1 MLGGIGTFPHRAEV
15 HSRQSA
21 DKIQVAYLLCSNVHE
36 EVLSC
41 HVYTVEP
48 LEYCVAAETQLH
60 GRTGKKHVRDADQVI
75 QLNRID
81 EFLDVLIHG
90 PSIRKEMLVA
100 GCSSTSLA
108 IEMPSC
114 RVTTIVGPTCK
125 VFWRTTT
132 RLSLPYEQAPCECS
146 KTRKIL
152 VTHHL
157 KLAERFAFLGPLGPV

>member
-15 HSRQSA
+15 HSPQSA
-21 DKIQVAYLLCSNVHE
+21 DKIQAAYLLCSNVHE

-60 GRTGKKHVRDADQVI
+60 SRTGKEHVRDADQVI

-108 IEMPSC
+108 IEMPSSC

-125 VFWRTTT
+125 VFWRD
-132 RLSLPYEQAPCECS
+132 YDQVIAPLR
-146 KTRKIL
+146 TGA
-152 VTHHL
+152 V
-157 KLAERFAFLGPLGPV
+157 